1 MKTKKRQIN
10 IHVTEELYDKIKQL
24 AVKATTSTGEIVS
37 VLDYAT
43 GVLLKHVSEKSKLND

>member
-10 IHVTEELYDKIKQL
+10 IHVTEQLYDKIKQL
-24 AVKATTSTGEIVS
+24 AVKETANTGEITS

-43 GVLLKHVSEKSKLND
+43 AVLLKHVAEKSK